1 MNGRRGNRGMALLL
15 VLVVIAL
22 LTSMLTD
29 LAFSTLVDM
38 RLTETFRD
46 STRSYY
52 LAKGG
57 VNAGRMLLQSDTNN
71 YDALNEFWSQGI
83 INYPVADGY
92 SVTIQIQDQ
101 DGKLAIN
108 SMVTGDNPQTVMIDR
123 FYRFLLAMELEDK
136 IPAADLT
143 DPAELTAALIDWLDI
158 GDAPYTE
165 IRTDGLSLPTAGAEE
180 FYYRSL
186 SKPYG
191 CKNGPLETLEEL
203 SLIKGFTPE
212 IVKMISP
219 HLTVNKTTKI
229 NVNTASAEVLMSL
242 NLQISRDVAENIIE
256 YRQTEPIKDFSQLED
271 VLAPQSY
278 VVLKTL
284 ANLDQVS
291 TTSRGYRIE
300 SSAQVNDGSRR
311 LVAEIDKQGN
321 KLLFF
326 KVN

>member
-1 MNGRRGNRGMALLL
+1 MALLL
-15 VLVVIAL
+15 VLVVVAL

-46 STRSYY
+46 STRAYY

-57 VNAGRMLLQSDTNN
+57 VTAGRMLIQSDTNN
-71 YDALNEFWSQGI
+71 YDAQNEFWSQGV

-92 SVTIQIQDQ
+92 SITIQIQDQ

-123 FYRFLLAMELEDK
+123 FYRFLQAIKLEDK
-136 IPAADLT
+136 IAAADQT
-143 DPAELTAALIDWLDI
+143 DPAELTAALIDWLDT
-158 GDAPYTE
+158 GDDPYTE
-165 IRTDGLSLPTAGAEE
+165 IHTDGLGIPTAGAEE
-180 FYYRSL
+180 LYYRSL

-203 SLIKGFTPE
+203 SLVRGFTPE
-212 IVKMISP
+212 IVKLISP
-219 HLTVNKTTKI
+219 HLAVNKTVTVNI
-229 NVNTASAEVLMSL
+229 NTASAEVLMSL
-242 NLQISRDVAENIIE
+242 NLEISRDVADKIID
-256 YRQTEPIKDFSQLED
+256 YRQTEPIRDFRQLED
-271 VLAPQSY
+271 VLVPEIY
-278 VVLKTL
+278 VVFKTL
-284 ANLDQVS
+284 ANLGQLS
-291 TTSRGYRIE
+291 TTSQGYRIE

-311 LVAEIDKQGN
+311 LVAEVDKQGN